1 MHAGVA
7 SLLLLGAAVAMLLVA
22 GAGDWSVTFA
32 GLWYA
37 VFGTAVALA
46 LTSLVRG
53 LVLSSAPLD
62 RRVGAVVLAVPALVA
77 AALFVYFVV
86 VVVPRIAD

>member
-1 MHAGVA
+1 MRTGVA
-7 SLLLLGAAVAMLLVA
+7 SLLLLGLAVAMLLVT
-22 GAGDWSVTFA
+22 GAGDWSVTLA

-46 LTSLVRG
+46 LTSLVSG

-62 RRVGAVVLAVPALVA
+62 RRVGAVVMAVPALVA

-86 VVVPRIAD
+86 VVVPHIAD